1 MRIIES
7 VFCIALFL
15 FVLGVFMGTV
25 RNMQIKEKNV
35 CSLIKETNTIID
47 TDFLLREKIDSIKT
61 VYWKSFNEEIKIAIK
76 TIMESELK
84 KGIEIIAVSEIFNSR
99 KNERGIKVE
108 WKYKNKIYETKEYIK
123 PEIIKDE

>member
-35 CSLIKETNTIID
+35 CSLIKETNTVID
-47 TDFLLREKIDSIKT
+47 TDFLLREKIGSVKT

-76 TIMESELK
+76 TIMETELK